1 MLRSSWISHHLLR
14 QVCSAAAGL
23 CRRRPAC
30 LWLLLAVPGLRLTA
44 AEAYQPPAMDRY
56 LPIVARQP
64 FGLPP
69 PPPPPPTPPPS
80 AAAAEALPAK
90 NFVLFEIV
98 HTPSGEVIVGFAD
111 NGAKPPRNLLM
122 ELGEELDGYVVKAV
136 DFDQETAT
144 ITKDGQSVELRMT
157 GSERKVT
164 AEGGAAAAG
173 APSAGTGASGHRPG
187 RFGMGGAAAR
197 RPAEPPAEKPLPT
210 SVAGIDRLLNA
221 GTQDD
226 SYVGRLRS
234 RREQLMKLAAEAQS
248 QREQEIQAKAQ
259 VATTNEM
266 GRRLRE
272 ANLNL
277 IRKGLKPIGTIE
289 LTPEEDAKLVDE
301 GVLQPAQ

>member
-1 MLRSSWISHHLLR
+1 MSRSSWISQPLLR
-14 QVCSAAAGL
+14 QVCGAAAGL
-23 CRRRPAC
+23 CRSRPAW
-30 LWLLLAVPGLRLTA
+30 LWLLLAVPGFRLSA
-44 AEAYQPPAMDRY
+44 AEAYQPPALDRY
-56 LPIVARQP
+56 LPIAARQP
-64 FGLPP
+64 FGVPP

-80 AAAAEALPAK
+80 APPVEALPAK

-98 HTPSGEVIVGFAD
+98 HAPSGDVIVGFAD
-111 NGAKPPRNLLM
+111 NGAKPPRNLLLA
-122 ELGEELDGYVVKAV
+122 LGEELDGYVVTAV

-157 GSERKVT
+157 GHERT
-164 AEGGAAAAG
+164 PAAAGPAAAAG
-173 APSAGTGASGHRPG
+173 APPAGVGASGYRAG

-210 SVAGIDRLLNA
+210 SVVGIDRLLGA
-221 GTQDD
+221 GLQDD

-234 RREQLMKLAAEAQS
+234 RREQLLKQAAEAQS
-248 QREQEIQAKAQ
+248 QREQEIQTKAQ

-289 LTPEEDAKLVDE
+289 LTPEEDAMLVEE
-301 GVLQPAQ
+301 GVFPPAQ